1 MKDSGRNE
9 ELRQGTTRGG
19 EGEEGSEGVREGEGE
34 EGVKG
39 VRRARSIEVT
49 PITASDGDE

>member
-1 MKDSGRNE
+1 MRKGR
-9 ELRQGTTRGG
+9 TRGG
-19 EGEEGSEGVREGEGE
+19 EGEEGYEGIREGEGA